1 MKRYKGN
8 LKELDHIL
16 IGLVL
21 GLLLPYIM
29 MYFWLQTYSNLS
41 LFEIIKNPFFSE
53 IVNVL
58 KSSIFS
64 NLALFFLF
72 YWFKKDFSA
81 KGVIFATLVYGAF
94 YVFYIVFI

>member
-8 LKELDHIL
+8 IKEFDHII
-16 IGLVL
+16 IGLIL
-21 GLLLPYIM
+21 GLFLPYM
-29 MYFWLQTYSNLS
+29 VMYFWLKTYSNLS
-41 LFEIIKNPFFSE
+41 LYEIVVNPFFSE

-72 YWFKKDFSA
+72 YWLRKDFSA
-81 KGVIFATLVYGAF
+81 KGVIFATLIYGAF
-94 YVFYIVFI
+94 YIYYIVFI

>member
-8 LKELDHIL
+8 IKEFDHIV

-21 GLLLPYIM
+21 GIVLPYCV
-29 MYFWLQTYSNLS
+29 MYFWLQAYSNLS
-41 LFEIIKNPFFSE
+41 LYEIVINPFFSE
-53 IVNVL
+53 IINVL

-72 YWFKKDFSA
+72 YWWKKDFSA
-81 KGVIFATLVYGAF
+81 KGVIFATLVYG
-94 YVFYIVFI
+94 VFYIFYMIS